1 MLSRV
6 ADNLYWMSR
15 YLERAEHTSRVL
27 AVKLEAMVE
36 QTREEAEGSW
46 RRIIIALAA
55 EPFVEA
61 GGDPMAMAQALAGDR
76 VHPSSVL
83 SSLRLARDNARQV
96 REQISTEMW
105 SHLNQLYLRQVPLWL
120 REDFGEQPGHVFREI
135 LDALHMFEGIVYSTM
150 RHGEG
155 WYFIQ
160 LGRYTERAQ
169 LISRLL
175 DLHIGAGSRVLPP
188 SRYSEWLELLKSCT
202 AFEAYCKVYT
212 AEIRQ
217 DRIAE
222 FLLLDPEFPH
232 SVRFAVERM
241 RDALAHVAVGAPPGR
256 RAACDRLAGRLKA
269 SVDFGRID
277 ELMRGD
283 IDEFLASV
291 NRQCEQ
297 IHDAVY
303 EAYIAYGAETVL

>member
-27 AVKLEAMVE
+27 AVKLEALVE
-36 QTREEAEGSW
+36 HSREEADANW
-46 RRIIIALAA
+46 QRVIVALGADHDMVSSA
-55 EPFVEA
+55 
-61 GGDPMAMAQALAGDR
+61 DPVGVASALFFEDMAPA
-76 VHPSSVL
+76 SVL
-83 SSLRLARDNARQV
+83 ASLGLARDNARQV

-105 SHLNQLYLRQVPLWL
+105 GHLNQLYLRLSTRAGADL
-120 REDFGEQPGHVFREI
+120 GEHPAHVFREV
-135 LDALHMFEGIVYSTM
+135 LDALHTFEGIVYSTM

-160 LGRYTERAQ
+160 LGRYIERAQ

-175 DLHIGAGSRVLPP
+175 DLHIGAGSRRLPTSP
-188 SRYSEWLELLKSCT
+188 YSEWLELLKSCT

-217 DRIAE
+217 DRVVE

-232 SVRFAVERM
+232 SVRFAVDRVS
-241 RDALAHVAVGAPPGR
+241 DALTHVALEASSQR
-256 RAACDRLAGRLKA
+256 RAAVERLAGRLKA
-269 SVDFGRID
+269 SVDFGRVD
-277 ELMRGD
+277 ELMRGE
-283 IDEFLASV
+283 IDDFLAAV
-291 NRQCEQ
+291 IEQCEQ

-303 EAYIAYGAETVL
+303 ESYIEYVAETAL